1 MPLTPPSPP
10 PSPTTNQDVQ
20 NTTVSFAQSRKAIKA
35 FHSSLK
41 RENATLSENKENI
54 PPKDDEAT
62 HSRHCLD
69 KETGHHE
76 VV

>member
-35 FHSSLK
+35 FHAALK
-41 RENATLSENKENI
+41 RQNATLSENKENI
-54 PPKDDEAT
+54 PPSNDEKAHT
-62 HSRHCLD
+62 RSDL
-69 KETGHHE
+69 KEE
-76 VV
+76 ER